1 MWDIIVCFQESSVSL
16 VAESDGSISRI
27 IAEMFATITAV
38 HDANDSQAEMIAM
51 QTLFD
56 AHHPVIGT

>member
-1 MWDIIVCFQESSVSL
+1 M